1 MYLRKVNS
9 IKKMLIMKRISIM
22 FVNRQFTKNG
32 RTNNFHFTPLGEQ

>member
-1 MYLRKVNS
+1 MYLRKVSS
-9 IKKMLIMKRISIM
+9 IQKMLTKRISIR